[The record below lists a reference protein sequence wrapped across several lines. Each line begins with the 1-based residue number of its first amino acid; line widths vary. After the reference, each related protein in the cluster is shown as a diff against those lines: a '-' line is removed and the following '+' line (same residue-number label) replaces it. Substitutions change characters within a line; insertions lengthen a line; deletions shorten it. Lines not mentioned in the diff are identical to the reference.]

1 MGTLIHW
8 GSLMERRDFLKS
20 APLAALMPQL
30 PSLFPQLRPGVR
42 LKITDIRIVNLKA
55 VRETGKMEAAWDP
68 GTVTTHRIGGGSV
81 IEMQTDHGL
90 SGVGPGMDPEWLE
103 RAKAQLV
110 GKDPFDIEHLAGPLR
125 YYVGG
130 SPRNVSALEIAL
142 WDLMGKATGQPLY
155 KLWGADKDRVP
166 AYASMIQLST
176 PEERAEM
183 AVKLKGEGWKAIKLR
198 AHYPTMKEDVQM
210 VERVRKAVGD
220 DMTIMIDAN
229 QAQSF
234 GTWQPGVMWDFRRA
248 LETAREMQ
256 RLNCMWLEEPRL
268 RYSFDEL
275 ARLSSSVDIPI
286 AGGENNRGVHE
297 FKWILEQKVFSIVQP
312 DIMVA
317 DGVTGFREI
326 GALAQAHHTRLIP
339 HHGGGNLG
347 TIAQLHAIASWPNSP
362 WIEILHDPPVAAYTN
377 GFAMMA
383 NPPLVDKDGYLNL
396 PQGPGLG
403 VEINKD
409 LIVA

>member
-1 MGTLIHW
+1 MQ
-8 GSLMERRDFLKS
+8 RRDFLKS

-30 PSLFPQLRPGVR
+30 RAAVP
-42 LKITDIRIVNLKA
+42 LKITNIRIVNLK
-55 VRETGKMEAAWDP
+55 VIRETGKMEAAWNP
-68 GTVTTHRIGGGSV
+68 GTVNTHRIGGGSV
-81 IEMQTDHGL
+81 IEIQTDQGL
-90 SGVGPGMDPEWLE
+90 LGIGPGMDPASLE
-103 RAKAQLV
+103 AAKAQLI
-110 GKDPFDIEHLAGPLR
+110 GKDPFSVEQLAGPLR

-130 SPRNVSALEIAL
+130 SPRTISALEIAL
-142 WDLMGKATGQPLY
+142 WDLIGKATGQPLY
-155 KLWGADKDRVP
+155 KIWGAAKNRVP

-176 PEERAEM
+176 PEERARM
-183 AVKLKGEGWKAIKLR
+183 AVQLKSQGWKAIKLR
-198 AHYPTMKEDVQM
+198 AHYATLKEDVQL
-210 VERVRKAVGD
+210 VEAVRKAVGD
-220 DMTIMIDAN
+220 DMEIMVDAN
-229 QAQSF
+229 QAQSS

-248 LETAREMQ
+248 LETARELE
-256 RLNCMWLEEPRL
+256 RLNCVWLEEPRL
-268 RYSFDEL
+268 RYSYDEL
-275 ARLSSSVDIPI
+275 AELSRLVGIPI

-297 FKWILEQKVFSIVQP
+297 YRWILEQNVYSIVQP

-326 GALAQAHHTRLIP
+326 ATLAQAHHKRVIP

-347 TIAQLHAIASWPNSP
+347 TISQLHAIASWPNAP

-377 GFAMMA
+377 GFAIME

>member
-1 MGTLIHW
+1 M
-8 GSLMERRDFLKS
+8 KS
-20 APLAALMPQL
+20 ASLAVLMPPLNSLMPQL
-30 PSLFPQLRPGVR
+30 HSAVP
-42 LKITDIRIVNLKA
+42 LKITDIRIVKLKV
-55 VRETGKMEAAWDP
+55 VRETGEMEAAWNP
-68 GTVTTHRIGGGSV
+68 GAVSTHRIGGGSV
-81 IEMQTDHGL
+81 IEVQTDQGL
-90 SGVGPGMDPEWLE
+90 SGIGPEMDLVWLE
-103 RAKAQLV
+103 AAKAQLI
-110 GKDPFDIEHLAGPLR
+110 GKDPFSMEQLAGPLR
-125 YYVGG
+125 YYAGG
-130 SPRNVSALEIAL
+130 SPRTVSALEIAL
-142 WDLMGKATGQPLY
+142 WDLIGKATGQPLY

-176 PEERAEM
+176 PEERARM
-183 AVKLKGEGWKAIKLR
+183 AVQLKSQGWKAIKLR
-198 AHYPTMKEDVQM
+198 AHYLTLKEDVQL
-210 VERVRKAVGD
+210 VEMVRKAVSD
-220 DMTIMIDAN
+220 DMVIMVDAN

-234 GTWQPGVMWDFRRA
+234 GTWQPGVMWDFHRA
-248 LETAREMQ
+248 LETARELE
-256 RLNCMWLEEPRL
+256 RLNCLWLEEPRL

-275 ARLSSSVDIPI
+275 ARLSSLVDIPI

-297 FKWILEQKVFSIVQP
+297 YLWILEQKVFSIVQP

-326 GALAQAHHTRLIP
+326 GALAQAYHKRLIP

-377 GFAMMA
+377 GFAIMQ
-383 NPPLVDKDGYLNL
+383 NPPQVDKEGYLNL

-409 LIVA
+409 LIIA

>member
-1 MGTLIHW
+1 MPRLT
-8 GSLMERRDFLKS
+8 S
-20 APLAALMPQL
+20 LMPQL
-30 PSLFPQLRPGVR
+30 RSPVPLR
-42 LKITDIRIVNLKA
+42 ITDIRIVKLKV
-55 VRETGKMEAAWDP
+55 VRETGKMEAAWNP
-68 GTVTTHRIGGGSV
+68 GTVSPHRIGGGSV
-81 IEMQTDHGL
+81 IEVQTDQGL
-90 SGVGPGMDPEWLE
+90 SGIGPEMDPAWLE
-103 RAKAQLV
+103 ASKSQLI
-110 GKDPFDIEHLAGPLR
+110 GKDPFSIEHLAGPLR
-125 YYVGG
+125 YYLGG
-130 SPRNVSALEIAL
+130 SPRTVSALEIAL

-176 PEERAEM
+176 PEERARM
-183 AVKLKGEGWKAIKLR
+183 AVQLKSQGWKAIKLR
-198 AHYPTMKEDVQM
+198 AHYLTLKEDVQL
-210 VERVRKAVGD
+210 VETVRKAVGD
-220 DMTIMIDAN
+220 DMVIMVDAN

-234 GTWQPGVMWDFRRA
+234 GTWQPGVMWDFHRA
-248 LETAREMQ
+248 LETARELE
-256 RLNCMWLEEPRL
+256 RLNCLWLEEPRL

-275 ARLSSSVDIPI
+275 ARLSSLVDIPI

-297 FKWILEQKVFSIVQP
+297 YQWILEQKVYSIVQP

-317 DGVTGFREI
+317 DGVTGFRVI
-326 GALAQAHHTRLIP
+326 GALAQAYRKRLIP

-377 GFAMMA
+377 GFAMLET
-383 NPPLVDKDGYLNL
+383 PPLVDKEGYLNL

-409 LIVA
+409 LIIA